1 MPQYSLSGS
10 VLLELNMVVE
20 TDGKAEAIEE
30 ASFFLANADETLPVD
45 AYDDGKVNI
54 TDLNYG
60 DFELPQPG
68 QITEI

>member
-30 ASFFLANADETLPVD
+30 ASFFLANADETLPWTHTMM
-45 AYDDGKVNI
+45 AKSI
-54 TDLNYG
+54 SPT
-60 DFELPQPG
+60 
-68 QITEI
+68 